1 MSDLS
6 IILVF
11 TRLGLGRL
19 DRDGRDS
26 MKSKYY
32 LSARQFNRLSPPTL
46 EGSRLHVINDMEFGG
61 LSDKLLKIH
70 RLVVKQLITLNCY

>member
-1 MSDLS
+1 MSVLS
-6 IILVF
+6 IIFVF

-19 DRDGRDS
+19 DRDGWDS
-26 MKSKYY
+26 IKLRYY

-70 RLVVKQLITLNCY
+70 RLVVK